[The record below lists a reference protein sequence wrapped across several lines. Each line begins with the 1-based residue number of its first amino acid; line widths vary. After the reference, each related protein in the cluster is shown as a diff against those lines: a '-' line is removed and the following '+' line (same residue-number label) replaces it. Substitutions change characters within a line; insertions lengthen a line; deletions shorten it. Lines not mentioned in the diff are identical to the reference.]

1 MCKYYE
7 KEEKKLVKISKS
19 DAFAMRK
26 LVGEEYVKKSHSKH
40 PTYYLVEEHD
50 EYQFNKNTG
59 KKELVKYGTL
69 TRYKQYRES
78 LIKK

>member
-1 MCKYYE
+1 
-7 KEEKKLVKISKS
+7 
-19 DAFAMRK
+19 MRE

-50 EYQFNKNTG
+50 EYEFNRKTG
-59 KKELVKYGTL
+59 RKELVRVGAL